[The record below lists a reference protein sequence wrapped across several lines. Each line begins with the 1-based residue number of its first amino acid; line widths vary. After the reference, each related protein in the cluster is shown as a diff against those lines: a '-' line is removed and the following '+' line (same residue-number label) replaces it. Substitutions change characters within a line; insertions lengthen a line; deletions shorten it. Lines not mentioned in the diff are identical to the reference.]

1 MTRQEPCPRNGRA
14 PSYSVM
20 GKTGCGT
27 CRLTADM
34 KQLRHAVPQWG
45 GVLFRAAGA
54 LLNSKAVLPLLLGI
68 EEGRDRSRPSHRC
81 SKISYSSRQAL
92 STGRHAAT
100 PQSPA
105 PSFFHTHDQFRGMGA
120 PPSVPWGER
129 APVALCREPDEAAAS
144 SSHGSRAFSTWA

>member
-1 MTRQEPCPRNGRA
+1 MTGQEPCPRNGKA

-20 GKTGCGT
+20 GKTGCAT

-34 KQLRHAVPQWG
+34 KQLRHAVPPVGQCASSCRG
-45 GVLFRAAGA
+45 GAPQFQGSSA
-54 LLNSKAVLPLLLGI
+54 LTVRYKK
-68 EEGRDRSRPSHRC
+68 GRDRSRPSHRC
-81 SKISYSSRQAL
+81 SKISYSSRQILTA
-92 STGRHAAT
+92 GRHTAR

-120 PPSVPWGER
+120 PPSVPWGKR